1 MTARRRANMID
12 LDMARRT
19 LAPAGP
25 KASQPIKLLL
35 TVDEGAA
42 ALGIGRTLFY
52 DLLMRGTIYSVKVG
66 AARRVPLAA
75 LQAYVAKLCL
85 EAS

>member
-1 MTARRRANMID
+1 MID
-12 LDMARRT
+12 LEATRRA
-19 LAPAGP
+19 LVVPVP
-25 KASQPIKLLL
+25 QPVRLLL
-35 TVDEGAA
+35 TVGEGAA

-75 LQAYVAKLCL
+75 LQAYVAQLCG